1 MAGDRQP
8 PSRTGDGPQA
18 EPASVE
24 AADAQGGG
32 GGEANAAFSRILRNT
47 GWLLGGKGIGGILS
61 LFYLAIVTRT
71 LGVADFGRFA
81 LILSTAQAINTFV
94 SFESWQIVVRYGQT
108 HLMGTDRNA
117 LNRLIRFC
125 ILIDL
130 GGAALGCLIAGAVAL
145 FLGPHFGWSPGI
157 SRSAFIFC
165 AIMLI
170 TIRST
175 PTGILRL
182 FDRFDAGALAETMIP
197 IGRMIGAI
205 VVLLTS
211 PSIIA
216 FLIAWGAAELACAAT
231 YWTLALRAGRGQI
244 GSWRGGSLRSARTE
258 NPGLMGFLT
267 ATNLTTTMS
276 AGARQAAVLVVGLF
290 AGPMG
295 AGYYRLA
302 NQLSQSM
309 TKISGQLSR
318 SIFVELARVNASED
332 RSQLRAVFRRTNRLA
347 LIGGAT
353 TVALILLAGKPIITL
368 MSGPAFLGA
377 YPLLVLLGI
386 GASIDLI
393 GVSYTPLLMA
403 TGRASTALRI
413 TIATSLLLLG
423 LLVLLMP
430 RYGTIGAAS
439 ASCIAASVGF
449 GLMLWTSRRALSSER

>member
-1 MAGDRQP
+1 MAGDPQP
-8 PSRTGDGPQA
+8 PSPAGGAP
-18 EPASVE
+18 EPLR
-24 AADAQGGG
+24 ADAAGTAAPGGASG
-32 GGEANAAFSRILRNT
+32 TEANAAFSRILRNT
-47 GWLLGGKGIGGILS
+47 GWLLGGKGIGGVLS

-108 HLMGTDRNA
+108 HLLGKDENA

-130 GGAALGCLIAGAVAL
+130 GGALLGCIIAAGVAL
-145 FLGPHFGWSPGI
+145 FLGPHFGWSPDI
-157 SRSAFIFC
+157 ARSAFIFC
-165 AIMLI
+165 AVMLI

-182 FDRFDAGALAETMIP
+182 FDRFDAGAIAETMIP
-197 IGRMIGAI
+197 LGRMVGALAVLFIG
-205 VVLLTS
+205 
-211 PSIIA
+211 PSIAA

-231 YWTLALRAGRGQI
+231 YWTLAMRAGRGRI
-244 GSWRGGSLRSARTE
+244 GSWRGGSVRSARGE

-318 SIFVELARVNASED
+318 SIFVELARVSAGED
-332 RSQLRAVFRRTNRLA
+332 RGQLRAVFRRTNRLA

-353 TVALILLAGKPIITL
+353 TVLLIVLVGKPIIGL

-377 YPLLVLLGI
+377 YPLLLLLGI

-393 GVSYTPLLMA
+393 GVSFTPLLMA
-403 TGRASTALRI
+403 TGRASASLRI
-413 TIATSLLLLG
+413 TIVSSLLLLG
-423 LLVLLMP
+423 LLTVLMP
-430 RYGTIGAAS
+430 RYGTIGAAW

-449 GLMLWTSRRALSSER
+449 ALMLWASRRALKS